1 MIRKIILLM
10 ILFLSS
16 PGFNVAAQ
24 VSTLSEESNEQI
36 PDSCKPV
43 VPADTTFF
51 PVQKPDPGVFAEP
64 EIMPVFPG
72 GDKAVMD
79 FVIANAIYPET
90 AVTDSVSGRV
100 VLSFVVGRGG
110 CPTKIRIIKSV
121 REDLDNESIRV
132 IKMLPKFIP
141 GSTVRESP
149 KGLYRTTVDVWY
161 MVQFNYR
168 LKKDTASNTFE
179 ILPGKRLKN

>member
-1 MIRKIILLM
+1 M
-10 ILFLSS
+10 ILVLSAIS
-16 PGFNVAAQ
+16 FNVVAQ

-51 PVQKPDPGVFAEP
+51 PVQKPELNVFSDP

-79 FVIANAIYPET
+79 FVIANTIYPET
-90 AVTDSVSGRV
+90 AVMDSVSGRV

-110 CPTKIRIIKSV
+110 CPTKIRILKSV

-132 IKMLPKFIP
+132 VKMLPKFIP
-141 GSTVRESP
+141 GSTIKEAP
-149 KGLYRTTVDVWY
+149 KGQYRTTVDVWY
-161 MVQFNYR
+161 MVPFNYR
-168 LKKDTASNTFE
+168 LKKDTSSTTFE
-179 ILPGKRLKN
+179 ILPGKRLKNSENNDH